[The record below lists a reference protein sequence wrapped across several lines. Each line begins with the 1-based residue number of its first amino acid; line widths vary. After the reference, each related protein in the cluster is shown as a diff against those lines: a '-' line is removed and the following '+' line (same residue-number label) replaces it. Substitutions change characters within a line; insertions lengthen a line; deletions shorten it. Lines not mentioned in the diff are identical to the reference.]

1 METKEAVVSDLKPGQ
16 SKDCY
21 SVSGPIKLNVCK
33 AGITGNFR
41 FDGKTQPFFS
51 QLYKVAMGDTISGIL
66 RKLNALGV
74 TVDEIIKTNNLK
86 NEKDIRPNDILL
98 IPVNTGD

>member
-1 METKEAVVSDLKPGQ
+1 
-16 SKDCY
+16 
-21 SVSGPIKLNVCK
+21 
-33 AGITGNFR
+33 
-41 FDGKTQPFFS
+41 
-51 QLYKVAMGDTISGIL
+51 VAMGDTISGIL